1 MNNNAGGITVSDF
14 KPYYRNTV
22 KKKKEKQKHGNG
34 HVDQWAKIGNLSMN
48 TCNYSPLILTKMP
61 KVHARGQIASSK
73 GTKKAGCPHVEE
85 QN

>member
-1 MNNNAGGITVSDF
+1 MLVGLLFQILSLITEIQF
-14 KPYYRNTV
+14 

-34 HVDQWAKIGNLSMN
+34 RVDQWAKIGNLSMN

-61 KVHARGQIASSK
+61 KVHARGQIASSN
-73 GTKKAGCPHVEE
+73 GTKKAGCPDVEE